1 MSRLEKLLEKLTEEQ
16 IAKREQFIRSY
27 SFFDILV
34 NQAYQE
40 ISGPKMDTHYREIS
54 MASMKVLILR
64 LFDIS
69 GHLSDFNFQEMYS
82 FFMMPV
88 LKNKKEV
95 EEELRYIFYPNSD
108 PNSDPNRESNLS
120 NLSIEELVEIV
131 LDFARYMGLELFYT
145 CLKELC
151 LCSEKPIAAHATYTY
166 FILNKENFIKF
177 VKCLYEENHGDRS
190 GNILRQYLNLDLI
203 NYHHKHHL

>member
-1 MSRLEKLLEKLTEEQ
+1 MYGHE
-16 IAKREQFIRSY
+16 
-27 SFFDILV
+27 
-34 NQAYQE
+34 
-40 ISGPKMDTHYREIS
+40 MDTHYREIS

-69 GHLSDFNFQEMYS
+69 GHLSDFNFQEMCS

-95 EEELRYIFYPNSD
+95 EEELSYIFNPNSE
-108 PNSDPNRESNLS
+108 PNLS
-120 NLSIEELVEIV
+120 NLSTEELIEIV
-131 LDFARYMGLELFYT
+131 IDFARYMGLELFYT

-151 LCSEKPIAAHATYTY
+151 LCSKKPIAHATYTY

-177 VKCLYEENHGDRS
+177 VKCLYQENHGDYS
-190 GNILRQYLNLDLI
+190 GDILRQYLNLDLI
-203 NYHHKHHL
+203 SYHHEHHL